1 MAIKKCLGI
10 MKNPRKEATVKTR
23 ILSAMNKRTFQ
34 RLYLLFIIV
43 ALVGASA
50 HFTAGTAE
58 AASPWQTILDAIS
71 GLDGKT
77 DTIKNMVSGL
87 QVSINVNERLCAE
100 CLCVQCGGSGHSYEA
115 ASSLNHNPV
124 MITVLVTRMDGSEVD
139 FLPSEN
145 FIFDAKI
152 GPGPGIHRCGAPQ
165 DEVGC
170 GPFTDSYF
178 VATGNGVYTFVVHPS
193 VTGFNWKPATYGF
206 LLTVFDNDGNEGRAL
221 GEIVIDQ

>member
-1 MAIKKCLGI
+1 
-10 MKNPRKEATVKTR
+10 
-23 ILSAMNKRTFQ
+23 
-34 RLYLLFIIV
+34 
-43 ALVGASA
+43 
-50 HFTAGTAE
+50 
-58 AASPWQTILDAIS
+58 
-71 GLDGKT
+71 
-77 DTIKNMVSGL
+77 
-87 QVSINVNERLCAE
+87 
-100 CLCVQCGGSGHSYEA
+100 
-115 ASSLNHNPV
+115 V